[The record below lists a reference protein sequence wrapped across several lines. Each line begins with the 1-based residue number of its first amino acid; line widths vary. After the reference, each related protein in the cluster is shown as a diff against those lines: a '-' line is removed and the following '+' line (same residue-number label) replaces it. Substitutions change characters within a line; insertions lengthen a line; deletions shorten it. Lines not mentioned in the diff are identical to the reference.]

1 MGAVGVAWTAVS
13 IAAVGLLGAPW
24 PVVLLPAALGWLRR
38 ESAAVWRARPG
49 LRKTL
54 RAALLSATLG

>member
-1 MGAVGVAWTAVS
+1 MGAVGVTWTAVS

-24 PVVLLPAALGWLRR
+24 PALFLPAALGWLRR
-38 ESAAVWRARPG
+38 ELAAVWRPPG

-54 RAALLSATLG
+54 RAALLSAALR